1 MLAARGVT
9 VVRGAQ
15 VVLDAV
21 DLAVDGASRV
31 GVLGRNGAG
40 KSTLL
45 RVLAGLE
52 APTGGVVERS
62 PPGLTV
68 GYLAQEPDPLAGE
81 TTAAYLRRRTGLA
94 AATAAMEAALAAMR
108 RRPGRAELQAYD
120 DTLARFLALGG
131 DDHDARAP
139 RVLADVGLRADA
151 LDLPV
156 AGLSGGEQVKAG
168 LAAILLARFDVLLL
182 DEPTNNL
189 DFDGLSR
196 LERFLAAE
204 ERGVVLVSHD
214 RAFLSA
220 ATTRIAEL
228 DLHSHR
234 LGEYGG
240 GYDAYQEERRRRHE
254 QAYASYEEASA
265 ERARLEAAARQ
276 KRDWAQS
283 RRGERR
289 TDNDKAL
296 AGRRKERAT
305 AGATKAKAIE
315 RRIERLGDP
324 EKPWEGWDL
333 RLSLRAG
340 HRSGTV
346 AASLVGAVA
355 QRGRF
360 RLGPVDLELRWR
372 DRLALTG
379 PNGAGKSTLLG
390 LLAGE
395 LRPVA
400 GSARLGAGVVVGH
413 LGQDREAGSGTVLD
427 AVRERTDLSVEQAR
441 SLLAKFDLGAEH
453 AGRAEADLSPGER
466 SRAGLAV
473 LVARGTNLLLLDEPT
488 NHLDLDAIEELERAL
503 AGYDATLV
511 VVSHDRRLLEGLRLD
526 RRLEVTGGAVT
537 ETAVLPTAAGR
548 SPRRPGRR

>member
-139 RVLADVGLRADA
+139 RGLADVGLRADA

-324 EKPWEGWDL
+324 DKPWEGWDL

-537 ETAVLPTAAGR
+537 ETTVLPTAAGR